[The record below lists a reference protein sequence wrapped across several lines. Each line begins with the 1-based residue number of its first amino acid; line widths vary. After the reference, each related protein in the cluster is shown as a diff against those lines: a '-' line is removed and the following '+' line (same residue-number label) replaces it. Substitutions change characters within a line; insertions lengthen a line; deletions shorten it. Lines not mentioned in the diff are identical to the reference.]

1 MLISS
6 LQSSSS
12 LFSELSASSTSSV
25 SNSSSSS
32 TNAFDS
38 ALTSLISAIKSGD
51 TSDAKTYLAQVEK
64 LSPAN
69 ADSSSPLGEFL
80 SSVSTA
86 LGDNNIAGAQSALTT
101 LETYAVPSTAAT
113 NSTSNASSTSSTSSN
128 SSSSSGISAL
138 GQDVLSL
145 FSAINSGDLTSAQT
159 AYDKVT
165 SLLDT
170 ASSSS
175 STSSASSNNSTSTAS
190 FTSLLKEIGSALGS
204 GNVNTAQT
212 ALDNFLASLSAGSLV
227 SASA

>member
-1 MLISS
+1 MMISG
-6 LQSSSS
+6 LQSSS
-12 LFSELSASSTSSV
+12 LFSELATSSTSST
-25 SNSSSSS
+25 SSSSAS
-32 TNAFDS
+32 SGNSFDS
-38 ALTSLISAIKSGD
+38 ALTSLMAAIKSGD
-51 TSDAKTYLAQVEK
+51 STDAKKYLTEVEK
-64 LSPAN
+64 LAPSN
-69 ADSSSPLGEFL
+69 ADSNSPLGESL

-86 LGDNNIAGAQSALTT
+86 LSDNNIAGAQSALTT
-101 LETYAVPSTAAT
+101 LETYATPSTTA
-113 NSTSNASSTSSTSSN
+113 ASSTTDTSSTSS
-128 SSSSSGISAL
+128 SDSATSAL
-138 GQDVLSL
+138 TQDVLSL

>member
-1 MLISS
+1 M
-6 LQSSSS
+6 
-12 LFSELSASSTSSV
+12 A
-25 SNSSSSS
+25 
-32 TNAFDS
+32 
-38 ALTSLISAIKSGD
+38 AIKSGD
-51 TSDAKTYLAQVEK
+51 STDAKKYLTEVEK
-64 LSPAN
+64 LAPSN
-69 ADSSSPLGEFL
+69 ADSNSPLGEFL

-86 LGDNNIAGAQSALTT
+86 LSDNNIAGAQSALTT
-101 LETYAVPSTAAT
+101 LETYATPSTTA
-113 NSTSNASSTSSTSSN
+113 ASSTTDTSSTSS
-128 SSSSSGISAL
+128 SDSATSAL
-138 GQDVLSL
+138 TQDVLSL

>member
-1 MLISS
+1 MLISG
-6 LQSSSS
+6 LQSSS
-12 LFSELSASSTSSV
+12 LFSELATSSTSST
-25 SNSSSSS
+25 SSSSAS
-32 TNAFDS
+32 SGNSFDS
-38 ALTSLISAIKSGD
+38 ALTSLMAAIKSGD
-51 TSDAKTYLAQVEK
+51 STDAKKYLTEVEK
-64 LSPAN
+64 LAPSN
-69 ADSSSPLGEFL
+69 ADSNSPLGEFL

-86 LGDNNIAGAQSALTT
+86 LSDNNIAGAQSALTT
-101 LETYAVPSTAAT
+101 LETYATPSSDSAT
-113 NSTSNASSTSSTSSN
+113 
-128 SSSSSGISAL
+128 SAL
-138 GQDVLSL
+138 TQDVLSL

>member
-1 MLISS
+1 MLISG
-6 LQSSSS
+6 LQSSS
-12 LFSELSASSTSSV
+12 LFSELATSSTSST
-25 SNSSSSS
+25 SSSSAS
-32 TNAFDS
+32 SGNSFDS
-38 ALTSLISAIKSGD
+38 ALTSLMAAIKSGD
-51 TSDAKTYLAQVEK
+51 STDAKKYLTEVEK
-64 LSPAN
+64 LAPSN
-69 ADSSSPLGEFL
+69 ADSNSPLGEFL

-86 LGDNNIAGAQSALTT
+86 LSDNNIAGAQSALTT
-101 LETYAVPSTAAT
+101 LETYATPSTTA
-113 NSTSNASSTSSTSSN
+113 ASSTTDTSSTSS
-128 SSSSSGISAL
+128 SDSATSAL
-138 GQDVLSL
+138 TQDVLSL

-170 ASSSS
+170 AGSSS

>member
-1 MLISS
+1 MLISG
-6 LQSSSS
+6 LQSSS
-12 LFSELSASSTSSV
+12 LFSELATSSTSST
-25 SNSSSSS
+25 SSSSAS
-32 TNAFDS
+32 SGNSFDS
-38 ALTSLISAIKSGD
+38 ALTSLMAAIKSGD
-51 TSDAKTYLAQVEK
+51 STDAKKYLTEVEK
-64 LSPAN
+64 LAPSN
-69 ADSSSPLGEFL
+69 ADSNSPLGEFL

-86 LGDNNIAGAQSALTT
+86 LSDNNIAGAQSALTT
-101 LETYAVPSTAAT
+101 LETYATPSTTA
-113 NSTSNASSTSSTSSN
+113 ASSTTDTSSTSS
-128 SSSSSGISAL
+128 SDSATSAL
-138 GQDVLSL
+138 TQDVLSL